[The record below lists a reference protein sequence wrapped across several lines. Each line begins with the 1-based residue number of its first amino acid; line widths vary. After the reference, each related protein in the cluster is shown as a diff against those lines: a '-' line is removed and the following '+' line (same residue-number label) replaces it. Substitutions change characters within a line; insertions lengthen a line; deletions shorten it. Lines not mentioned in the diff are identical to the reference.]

1 MWKVCFLHLYMWNQH
16 FCVPFTL
23 WFVFDVSSLTH
34 SRCSCDILVWFNARK
49 KATFPLC
56 EEHLGFSSQLWQLS
70 LCSNV
75 CCLLQ
80 HGGLRGAEGNVWNH
94 LPEVPP
100 VCLQLYV
107 LGESPLRLG
116 LGVSP
121 AAPERWRA
129 FCRLFKNTSD
139 STSES
144 AETWGRRLRA
154 HVVMMTWSVS

>member
-1 MWKVCFLHLYMWNQH
+1 M
-16 FCVPFTL
+16 T
-23 WFVFDVSSLTH
+23 FVVWFDV
-34 SRCSCDILVWFNARK
+34 RK

-56 EEHLGFSSQLWQLS
+56 EERQWS

-75 CCLLQ
+75 RCLLQ

-116 LGVSP
+116 VGAPP

-144 AETWGRRLRA
+144 AET
-154 HVVMMTWSVS
+154 